1 MAHSSRVNRNQKKR
15 PSRDTRSRSRRSRSR
30 VSNNTGTGLGLV
42 GSLVGA
48 AAISQGSELEE
59 QSSDPMMMS
68 GGKRGRGGPGGPGG
82 PGGLAGGSAEYIL
95 RFLEMLNTIKI
106 YHWSTLSYPTHKAT
120 DELHEKMSELV
131 DSFIEKYIAI
141 TGTPLFHH
149 GRGKQSIPFYECKSL
164 EDYRKKLQD
173 YKRFLVSFNKNVL
186 HQEATELLS
195 IRDDMLGEID
205 QALYSL
211 RLT

>member
-1 MAHSSRVNRNQKKR
+1 MVRSSRKV
-15 PSRDTRSRSRRSRSR
+15 RDTRRRSSRGRSRSRASK
-30 VSNNTGTGLGLV
+30 GMGLGLGPGAGMTLGLI

-48 AAISQGSELEE
+48 AALDQGSDDGASQEP
-59 QSSDPMMMS
+59 QNQNVMS
-68 GGKRGRGGPGGPGG
+68 GGKRGRVSSSSSND
-82 PGGLAGGSAEYIL
+82 AGDFIL
-95 RFLEMLNTIKI
+95 RFMEMLNTIKI

-149 GRGKQSIPFYECKSL
+149 GRGRQSIPFYECKSL

-186 HQEATELLS
+186 HKEATELLS

-211 RLT
+211 RLE

>member
-1 MAHSSRVNRNQKKR
+1 MVRSSHINRKV
-15 PSRDTRSRSRRSRSR
+15 RDTRRRSSRGRGRSR
-30 VSNNTGTGLGLV
+30 VSKAADAGLGLGAGAGMTLGLI

-48 AAISQGSELEE
+48 AALDQGSGDGAPQEP
-59 QSSDPMMMS
+59 QNQNVMS
-68 GGKRGRGGPGGPGG
+68 GGKRGRVSSSSSD
-82 PGGLAGGSAEYIL
+82 AGDFIL
-95 RFLEMLNTIKI
+95 RFMEMLNTIKI

-120 DELHEKMSELV
+120 DKLHEKMSELV

-141 TGTPLFHH
+141 TGTPLFH

-173 YKRFLVSFNKNVL
+173 YKRFLVSFNENVL
-186 HQEATELLS
+186 HKEATELLS

-205 QALYSL
+205 QAFYSL
-211 RLT
+211 RLA

>member
-1 MAHSSRVNRNQKKR
+1 MVRSSRINRKV
-15 PSRDTRSRSRRSRSR
+15 RDTRRRSSRSRSRSR
-30 VSNNTGTGLGLV
+30 VSKGMGLGPGAGMTLGLI

-48 AAISQGSELEE
+48 AALDQGSDDGASQEP
-59 QSSDPMMMS
+59 QNQNVMS
-68 GGKRGRGGPGGPGG
+68 GGKRGRVSSSD
-82 PGGLAGGSAEYIL
+82 AGDFIL
-95 RFLEMLNTIKI
+95 RFMEMLNTIKI

-141 TGTPLFHH
+141 TGTPLFNP
-149 GRGKQSIPFYECKSL
+149 GRGRQSIPFYECKSL

-211 RLT
+211 RLE

>member
-1 MAHSSRVNRNQKKR
+1 MVRSSRINRKVR
-15 PSRDTRSRSRRSRSR
+15 HTRRRSSR
-30 VSNNTGTGLGLV
+30 GRGRGRISKAADAGLGLGAGAGMTLGLI

-48 AAISQGSELEE
+48 AALDQGSGDGAPQEP
-59 QSSDPMMMS
+59 QNQNVMS
-68 GGKRGRGGPGGPGG
+68 GGKRGRASSISSN
-82 PGGLAGGSAEYIL
+82 AGDFIL
-95 RFLEMLNTIKI
+95 RFMEMLNTIKI

-120 DELHEKMSELV
+120 DKLHEKMSELV

-141 TGTPLFHH
+141 TGTPLFH
-149 GRGKQSIPFYECKSL
+149 KQSIPFYECKSL

-173 YKRFLVSFNKNVL
+173 YKRFLVSFNENML
-186 HQEATELLS
+186 HKEATELLS

-211 RLT
+211 RLE